1 MKTEGTSLSSDTF
14 KSYSKYHHHKHQDNK
29 DTPNTVKTQ
38 QNLLYSTTSGLHV
51 STP

>member
-1 MKTEGTSLSSDTF
+1 MSVLHDFDETDYVVILVFTFSLN
-14 KSYSKYHHHKHQDNK
+14 YYNK
-29 DTPNTVKTQ
+29 DTNTVKTQ